1 VQKTIE
7 QVEEMRKV
15 KRIFPPVEDVF
26 KAFRATPLEKVRV
39 VIVGQEPWWLLE
51 LLMKRV
57 DGCIW
62 DKNECIFEVDGHLM
76 QQLLAEC

>member
-1 VQKTIE
+1 MQKTIE

-51 LLMKRV
+51 LFADETSGWLYLHGTTMNVFLR
-57 DGCIW
+57 W
-62 DKNECIFEVDGHLM
+62 M
-76 QQLLAEC
+76 AT